1 MNPYSIA
8 AIVGA
13 LVSKQQ
19 EQEENTLKKTLVF
32 LGLGLGAAY
41 FYIKTEAPATEESIM
56 PELPDNTNRE
66 PPFKPDLSSV
76 SSILSRILDTVSSL
90 LGGERSYK
98 KDDSHP
104 EPSSPVSGKVGEA
117 TKNSGALSPA
127 PDINIPSGSGRTGS
141 VKRMPTKGF
150 GAGYESLPDNGS
162 YTQEEADTIV
172 RLKNSKADTSAS
184 KTQLHPKIEE
194 LIRSTASKYG
204 VDPDLAVKIV
214 IVESGGNPN
223 AVSSTGAIGLFQIT
237 GATATSLGVANRFNI
252 VDNIDGGIRLI
263 RADQEFVGAAPS
275 SPVETY
281 LALQLGGPTA
291 KYLLAQPRSTRI
303 SDLKPSV
310 ASAIRK
316 NIGGKSSTVGEYID
330 ANAAALETKVSEN
343 RRKPVYAG
351 PVQDTASSSDQV
363 ASNTVPAPSPA
374 PAVATI
380 KESTPPAYRSS
391 KKEAT
396 APTAAATPAQTKTV
410 AVSSPAAAKQP
421 AKDSPP
427 QEVWRHPNGSLL
439 GA

>member
-41 FYIKTEAPATEESIM
+41 FYIKTEAPAAEESIM
-56 PELPDNTNRE
+56 PKLPDNTSSE
-66 PPFKPDLSSV
+66 PPVKPDLSNV

-90 LGGERSYK
+90 LSVERTYK
-98 KDDSHP
+98 KDESNP
-104 EPSSPVSGKVGEA
+104 EPSSPVSGKVGTT
-117 TKNSGALSPA
+117 TKSSGSLTPA

-141 VKRMPTKGF
+141 VKRTPTEGF

-162 YTQEEADTIV
+162 YTQEEADAVV

-223 AVSSTGAIGLFQIT
+223 AISSTGAIGLFQIT

-263 RADQEFVGAAPS
+263 RADQKFVGAAPS

-351 PVQDTASSSDQV
+351 PVQDTASSSAQV

-374 PAVATI
+374 ATAA
-380 KESTPPAYRSS
+380 KESTPPSYSSS

-396 APTAAATPAQTKTV
+396 APGAAATPAQTKTV
-410 AVSSPAAAKQP
+410 SVSSPAVAKQP

>member
-8 AIVGA
+8 EIVGA
-13 LVSKQQ
+13 LVSKQK

-32 LGLGLGAAY
+32 MGLGLGAAY
-41 FYIKTEAPATEESIM
+41 FYIKAEAPATEDSIM
-56 PELPDNTNRE
+56 PELPENTDRE
-66 PPFKPDLSSV
+66 PPVKPDLSRV
-76 SSILSRILDTVSSL
+76 SSILLSMLDTVSSL

-117 TKNSGALSPA
+117 TKSSGALSPA

-162 YTQEEADTIV
+162 YTQEEADTVV

-204 VDPDLAVKIV
+204 VEPDLAVKIV

-263 RADQEFVGAAPS
+263 RTDQKFVGAAPS

-316 NIGGKSSTVGEYID
+316 NIGGKSATVGEYID
-330 ANAAALETKVSEN
+330 ANAAALETKVVEN
-343 RRKPVYAG
+343 RRKPLYAG
-351 PVQDTASSSDQV
+351 PVQANTAPTQV

-374 PAVATI
+374 PAVTTT
-380 KESTPPAYRSS
+380 KESKPPSYSSS

-410 AVSSPAAAKQP
+410 AISSPAGAKQS

>member
-41 FYIKTEAPATEESIM
+41 FYINTEAPATEDSIM
-56 PELPDNTNRE
+56 PELPENTDRE
-66 PPFKPDLSSV
+66 PHVKPDLSSV

-98 KDDSHP
+98 KDDFNP

-117 TKNSGALSPA
+117 TKSSGALTTA
-127 PDINIPSGSGRTGS
+127 PDINIPSGIVRTGS
-141 VKRMPTKGF
+141 VKRTPTKGF

-162 YTQEEADTIV
+162 YTQEEADTVV

-223 AVSSTGAIGLFQIT
+223 AISSTGAIGLFQIT
-237 GATATSLGVANRFNI
+237 GATATSLGVVNRFNI

-263 RADQEFVGAAPS
+263 RADQKFVGAAPS

-351 PVQDTASSSDQV
+351 PVQDTAASSAQV
-363 ASNTVPAPSPA
+363 ASNTVPA

>member
-19 EQEENTLKKTLVF
+19 EHEENTLKKTLVF

-56 PELPDNTNRE
+56 PELPEDANSE
-66 PPFKPDLSSV
+66 PAAKPDLSKV

-98 KDDSHP
+98 KDDSNP

-117 TKNSGALSPA
+117 TKSSGALTPA

-141 VKRMPTKGF
+141 VKRTPTKGF

-162 YTQEEADTIV
+162 YTQEEADTVV

-263 RADQEFVGAAPS
+263 RADQKFVGASPT

-291 KYLLAQPRSTRI
+291 KYLLAQPRSTPI
-303 SDLKPSV
+303 SSLRPSV
-310 ASAIRK
+310 VAAIRK

-330 ANAAALETKVSEN
+330 ANAAALETKVVEN
-343 RRKPVYAG
+343 RRKPIYAG
-351 PVQDTASSSDQV
+351 PVMDTAASPTQV
-363 ASNTVPAPSPA
+363 SSNTVPIQQPAPSPTA
-374 PAVATI
+374 PKVAPQ
-380 KESTPPAYRSS
+380 SLRSS
-391 KKEAT
+391 SKEYSVSNPVAQQQPKTGYVQPPTRTKQAT
-396 APTAAATPAQTKTV
+396 
-410 AVSSPAAAKQP
+410 
-421 AKDSPP
+421 KDSPP

>member
-56 PELPDNTNRE
+56 PELPEDANSE
-66 PPFKPDLSSV
+66 PAAKPDLSKV

-90 LGGERSYK
+90 LRVERTYK
-98 KDDSHP
+98 KDESNT
-104 EPSSPVSGKVGEA
+104 EPSSPVSGKVGTA
-117 TKNSGALSPA
+117 TKSSGSLTPV

-141 VKRMPTKGF
+141 GKRTPTKGF
-150 GAGYESLPDNGS
+150 GVGYESLPDNGS
-162 YTQEEADTIV
+162 YTQEEADTVV

-223 AVSSTGAIGLFQIT
+223 AVSSTGAIGLFQLT

-263 RADQEFVGAAPS
+263 LADQKFVGASPS

-343 RRKPVYAG
+343 RRKPMYAG
-351 PVQDTASSSDQV
+351 PVQANTTPTQV

-374 PAVATI
+374 PAVTST
-380 KESTPPAYRSS
+380 KESAPSAPRPI

-396 APTAAATPAQTKTV
+396 APSAAATPAQTKTV
-410 AVSSPAAAKQP
+410 AVSSSAGAKQS

>member
-56 PELPDNTNRE
+56 PKLPEDANSE
-66 PPFKPDLSSV
+66 PAAKPDLSKV

-90 LGGERSYK
+90 LRVERTYK
-98 KDDSHP
+98 KDESNP
-104 EPSSPVSGKVGEA
+104 EPRSPVSGKVGTA
-117 TKNSGALSPA
+117 TKSSGSLTPV
-127 PDINIPSGSGRTGS
+127 PDINIPSGSGRTGA
-141 VKRMPTKGF
+141 VKRTPTKGF

-162 YTQEEADTIV
+162 YTQEEADTVV

-223 AVSSTGAIGLFQIT
+223 AVSSTGAIGLFQLT

-263 RADQEFVGAAPS
+263 RADQKFVGASPS

-343 RRKPVYAG
+343 RRKPMYAG
-351 PVQDTASSSDQV
+351 PVQANTAPTQV

-374 PAVATI
+374 PAVTTT
-380 KESTPPAYRSS
+380 KESKPPSYSSS

-396 APTAAATPAQTKTV
+396 APSAAATPAQTKTV
-410 AVSSPAAAKQP
+410 AVSSSAGAKQP

>member
-1 MNPYSIA
+1 M
-8 AIVGA
+8 
-13 LVSKQQ
+13 
-19 EQEENTLKKTLVF
+19 T
-32 LGLGLGAAY
+32 
-41 FYIKTEAPATEESIM
+41 
-56 PELPDNTNRE
+56 
-66 PPFKPDLSSV
+66 
-76 SSILSRILDTVSSL
+76 
-90 LGGERSYK
+90 
-98 KDDSHP
+98 
-104 EPSSPVSGKVGEA
+104 
-117 TKNSGALSPA
+117 PA
-127 PDINIPSGSGRTGS
+127 PDISIPSGSRRTGS
-141 VKRMPTKGF
+141 VKRTPTKGF
-150 GAGYESLPDNGS
+150 GPGYESLPDNGS
-162 YTQEEADTIV
+162 YTQEEADTVV

-204 VDPDLAVKIV
+204 VDPDLAVKIA

-223 AVSSTGAIGLFQIT
+223 AVSSTGAIGIFQIT

-263 RADQEFVGAAPS
+263 LADQKFVGASPS

-316 NIGGKSSTVGEYID
+316 NIGGKSATVGEYID
-330 ANAAALETKVSEN
+330 ANAAALETKVVEN
-343 RRKPVYAG
+343 RRKPIYAG
-351 PVQDTASSSDQV
+351 PVQSSTTPTQV

-374 PAVATI
+374 PTVAAS
-380 KESTPPAYRSS
+380 KESQPYTPSTS
-391 KKEAT
+391 KKETT
-396 APTAAATPAQTKTV
+396 APSAAAAPAQTKTV
-410 AVSSPAAAKQP
+410 AVASPAVSKQP